1 MKWQRSKRLWMIL
14 GTGLILAGLAF
25 PFLRGKG
32 IRMRTVHR
40 IRALLHHD
48 KAIEEGT
55 AGDFSNVIFLH
66 HSVGRYLIKQGNVR
80 ERLSE
85 AGYRFWDHD
94 YNYIGITD
102 PEGNLTGYSYGIPND
117 NTDPDGLAALFAQ
130 PLHTLPLNA
139 FSGLMQHDVILFK
152 SCFPVS
158 NIHSDE
164 QLEQYK
170 RWYLAMREVMDAHP
184 DHLFIIL
191 TPPPLN
197 PTATTP
203 EAAARARAFANWL
216 LSDEYL
222 KGHPN
227 VATFDLFGAL
237 AEDDPTSPEANM
249 LRADYR
255 KDEVDSHP
263 NETANREVGPRLA
276 DFIIRAAEHYRAG
289 EPGSEAP

>member
-1 MKWQRSKRLWMIL
+1 MKGKRLWFVA
-14 GTGLILAGLAF
+14 GAAALAVALF
-25 PFLRGKG
+25 FLLRGKG

-48 KAIEEGT
+48 EAIEEGA
-55 AGDFSNVIFLH
+55 AGAFSNVIFLH
-66 HSVGRYLIKQGNVR
+66 HSVGRYLIEQGGVR

-102 PEGNLTGYSYGIPND
+102 PSGVLTGYSYGVPDD
-117 NTDPDGLAALFAQ
+117 NTNPDGLAALFAQ
-130 PLHTLPLNA
+130 PLHELPLNA
-139 FSGLMQHDVILFK
+139 FSGLMQHEVILFK

-158 NIHSDE
+158 NIRSDE

-184 DHLFIIL
+184 DHLFIVI

-197 PTATTP
+197 PSATTP
-203 EAAARARAFANWL
+203 EAAARARAFADWL

-222 KGHPN
+222 EGHPN

-237 AEDDPTSPEANM
+237 AEDDPASPEVNM

-255 KDEVDSHP
+255 RDGEDSHP

-276 DFIIRAAEHYRAG
+276 DFIIHTAEHYRATWG
-289 EPGSEAP
+289 NGQE

>member
-1 MKWQRSKRLWMIL
+1 MKGKRLWFVA
-14 GTGLILAGLAF
+14 GAAALAVALF
-25 PFLRGKG
+25 FLLRGKG

-48 KAIEEGT
+48 EAIEEGA
-55 AGDFSNVIFLH
+55 AGAFSNVIFLH
-66 HSVGRYLIKQGNVR
+66 HSVGRYLIGQGEVR
-80 ERLSE
+80 ARLSA

-102 PEGNLTGYSYGIPND
+102 PEGALTGYSYGIPDD
-117 NTDPDGLAALFAQ
+117 NTNPDGLAALFAQ
-130 PLHTLPLNA
+130 PLHDLPLNA
-139 FSGLMQHDVILFK
+139 FSGLMQHEVILFK

-158 NIHSDE
+158 NIRSDE

-184 DHLFIIL
+184 DHLFIVL
-191 TPPPLN
+191 TPPPLV
-197 PTATTP
+197 PSATTP
-203 EAAARARAFANWL
+203 EAAARARAFADWL
-216 LSDEYL
+216 QSAEYL
-222 KGHPN
+222 EGHPN

-237 AEDDPTSPEANM
+237 AEDDPASPEVNM

-255 KDEVDSHP
+255 RNEEDSHP

-276 DFIIRAAEHYRAG
+276 DFIIRTAEHYRQLRAG
-289 EPGSEAP
+289 EE

>member
-1 MKWQRSKRLWMIL
+1 MKGKRLWFVA
-14 GTGLILAGLAF
+14 GAAALAVAF
-25 PFLRGKG
+25 FFLLRGKG

-48 KAIEEGT
+48 EAIEEGA
-55 AGDFSNVIFLH
+55 AGAFSNVIFLH
-66 HSVGRYLIKQGNVR
+66 HSVGRYLIEQGGVR

-102 PEGNLTGYSYGIPND
+102 PSGALTGYSYGVPDD
-117 NTDPDGLAALFAQ
+117 NTNPDGLAALFAQ
-130 PLHTLPLNA
+130 PLHELPLNA
-139 FSGLMQHDVILFK
+139 FSGLMQHEVILFK

-158 NIHSDE
+158 NIRSDE

-170 RWYLAMREVMDAHP
+170 QWYLAMREVMDDHP
-184 DHLFIIL
+184 DHLFIVL

-197 PTATTP
+197 PSATTP
-203 EAAARARAFANWL
+203 EAAARARAFADWL

-222 KGHPN
+222 EGHPN

-237 AEDDPTSPEANM
+237 AEDDPASPEVNM

-255 KDEVDSHP
+255 RDGEDSHP

-276 DFIIRAAEHYRAG
+276 DFIIRTTEHYRATWEKG
-289 EPGSEAP
+289 QE